1 MTLSETQV
9 SLFLSM
15 PSSRSLAFCLRLA
28 PLLTR
33 LARAGQKSSC
43 EHPSLCIRETFL
55 YISYPDPQ
63 NKRELWPN
71 ACQGVWVVPPSISE
85 QWNFKATEVLMRKKV
100 NQLAK
105 SFLLESMSL
114 MESGIL
120 TSQKGWVFIF
130 LLPYV
135 FLIYVCPDGVQQ
147 LHMVLKNIL
156 WYDTNFY
163 TGNYMDS

>member
-1 MTLSETQV
+1 
-9 SLFLSM
+9 
-15 PSSRSLAFCLRLA
+15 
-28 PLLTR
+28 
-33 LARAGQKSSC
+33 
-43 EHPSLCIRETFL
+43 
-55 YISYPDPQ
+55 
-63 NKRELWPN
+63 
-71 ACQGVWVVPPSISE
+71 
-85 QWNFKATEVLMRKKV
+85 MRNKV

-120 TSQKGWVFIF
+120 TSQKGWVFVF

-156 WYDTNFY
+156 WSDTNFY